1 MAIEGLF
8 AYRPLENPKV
18 LDGLFLTFQK
28 AFRKHGVKIVK
39 IPSNK
44 VVQLIQSQPKKY
56 QWVLLWDPDVA
67 VAKFLE
73 MELKIPV
80 FNNHRTLNTM
90 TDRGLTFL
98 AMRNFSVPTP
108 STIIL
113 PYTFNVNLL
122 TVYSEVLDMIKP
134 LGYPFLIK
142 ERFDVIDDKVYLIT
156 EEQKLPRLFMEVGMK
171 ALMAQQYIEPTHRHI
186 VQGLVIGGKLFAG
199 IERFDTAEGELY
211 RPYAI
216 QGLLKEVVL
225 RAAQAVEADFCAVD
239 VIIDAKKRPLVFSV
253 KPNFD
258 IVKLQSTT
266 GIYLS
271 WYIARYVLQMY
282 NAFRKGITS

>member
-8 AYRPLENPKV
+8 AYRPLSHASE
-18 LDGLFLTFQK
+18 LDALFLTFQK
-28 AFRKHGVKIVK
+28 AFKKHGVKITK

-44 VVQLIQSQPKKY
+44 VVQMIQGQPKKY
-56 QWVLLWDPDVA
+56 QWVLMWDPDVA
-67 VAKFLE
+67 TAKFLE
-73 MELKIPV
+73 MDLKVPV

-113 PYTFNVNLL
+113 PYTFNINLL
-122 TVYSEVLDMIKP
+122 NVYSEVIDMIKP

-142 ERFDVIDDKVYLIT
+142 ERFDVLDDKVYLIT
-156 EEQKLPRLFMEVGMK
+156 DEQKLPRLFMDVGMK

-186 VQGLVIGGKLFAG
+186 VQGLVIGGKLFAC
-199 IERFDTAEGELY
+199 IERFDTSEGEIY
-211 RPYAI
+211 RPFTME
-216 QGLLKEVVL
+216 GLLKEVVL

-253 KPNFD
+253 KPNPD

-282 NAFRKGITS
+282 NAFRKGLMS

>member
-8 AYRPLENPKV
+8 VHRPLEQAPQ
-18 LDGLFLTFQK
+18 LDALFLTFQK
-28 AFRKHGVKIVK
+28 AFRKHGVKISK

-44 VVQLIQSQPKKY
+44 AIPLIQGQPKKY
-56 QWVLLWDPDVA
+56 QWVLMWDPDVA
-67 VAKFLE
+67 VAKFIE
-73 MELKIPV
+73 MDLKVPV

-122 TVYSEVLDMIKP
+122 TVYSEVIDMIKP

-142 ERFDVIDDKVYLIT
+142 ERFDVLDDKVYLIT
-156 EEQKLPRLFMEVGMK
+156 DEQKLPRLFMEVGMK

-186 VQGLVIGGKLFAG
+186 VQALVIGGKLFAG
-199 IERFDTAEGELY
+199 IERFDTPEGEIY

-216 QGLLKEVVL
+216 QGLLKDVVL

-253 KPNFD
+253 KPNPD

-282 NAFRKGITS
+282 NAFRKGINT

>member
-8 AYRPLENPKV
+8 AYRPLSPSTQ
-18 LDGLFLTFQK
+18 LDALFLTFQK
-28 AFRKHGVKIVK
+28 AFKKHGVKITK

-44 VVQLIQSQPKKY
+44 VVQTIQGQPKKY

-67 VAKFLE
+67 IAKFLE
-73 MELKIPV
+73 MDLKVPV
-80 FNNHRTLNTM
+80 FNNHRTLNAM

-113 PYTFNVNLL
+113 PYTFNVNVL
-122 TVYSEVLDMIKP
+122 TSYSEVLDMVKP

-156 EEQKLPRLFMEVGMK
+156 DEQKLSRLFMEVGMK
-171 ALMAQQYIEPTHRHI
+171 ALMAQQYIEPTQRHI

-199 IERFDTAEGELY
+199 IERFDTAEGEIY

-216 QGLLKEVVL
+216 EGLLKDIIL

-253 KPNFD
+253 KPNPD

-282 NAFRKGITS
+282 NRFRKGMNT

>member
-8 AYRPLENPKV
+8 AYRPLSPSTLV
-18 LDGLFLTFQK
+18 DALFLTYKK
-28 AFRKHGVKIVK
+28 AFRKHGVKISK

-44 VVQLIQSQPKKY
+44 VVQAVQGQPKKY

-67 VAKFLE
+67 IAKFLE

-122 TVYSEVLDMIKP
+122 TMYGEVLDMVKP

-156 EEQKLPRLFMEVGMK
+156 DEQKLPRLFMEAGMK
-171 ALMAQQYIEPTHRHI
+171 ALMAQQYIDPTHRHI

-199 IERFDTAEGELY
+199 IERFDTAEGEIY

-216 QGLLKEVVL
+216 EGLLKEIIL

-253 KPNFD
+253 KPNPD

-266 GIYLS
+266 GVYLS

-282 NAFRKGITS
+282 NRFRKGMNT

>member
-1 MAIEGLF
+1 
-8 AYRPLENPKV
+8 
-18 LDGLFLTFQK
+18 
-28 AFRKHGVKIVK
+28 
-39 IPSNK
+39 
-44 VVQLIQSQPKKY
+44 
-56 QWVLLWDPDVA
+56 
-67 VAKFLE
+67 
-73 MELKIPV
+73 
-80 FNNHRTLNTM
+80 
-90 TDRGLTFL
+90 
-98 AMRNFSVPTP
+98 
-108 STIIL
+108 
-113 PYTFNVNLL
+113 
-122 TVYSEVLDMIKP
+122 
-134 LGYPFLIK
+134 
-142 ERFDVIDDKVYLIT
+142 
-156 EEQKLPRLFMEVGMK
+156 MEVGMK

-186 VQGLVIGGKLFAG
+186 VQGLVVGGKLFAG

-282 NAFRKGITS
+282 NAFRKGMIS